1 MTLLPLVRRT
11 ALPGS
16 GARGLARR
24 GVRPARRRAAA
35 AVLLTCAVALGGC
48 ADLRLETPPPATP
61 TPDAVEVVR
70 DRTARDATQVAALAT
85 EAALSAPEAV
95 ATVLGRVAE
104 VSLAHAEAFGGVYEP
119 FPGTPEP
126 GSSPGDGDG
135 AAADPTATPT
145 PTPTPPPADPAA
157 VLDALAT
164 AATTARAD
172 ADAAP
177 DGDAGRLLASV
188 WVSRT
193 LLGET
198 LAAAVAAAAGTP
210 EAAPTPTAT
219 PVAVPA
225 EPPLGVDVT
234 DLATLVRSEDAAGM
248 AWEVVAARSADAA
261 RADAAVRATLHRD
274 RGEDWATAAGLA
286 RTDADPRR
294 AAYDLPE
301 ALVVD
306 GATAEA
312 MAAAAVEVE
321 AALGVTYTSLVARA
335 DAGARGPLLDA
346 MLDQVRRGLVA
357 GTPAPAFPG
366 LPERA

>member
-1 MTLLPLVRRT
+1 MTLLPLVRR
-11 ALPGS
+11 AAAPGTR
-16 GARGLARR
+16 ARGLARR

-70 DRTARDATQVAALAT
+70 ERTARDATLVAALAT

-126 GSSPGDGDG
+126 GHSPDDGDG
-135 AAADPTATPT
+135 AADGATAT
-145 PTPTPPPADPAA
+145 PTPTPPPADAA
-157 VLDALAT
+157 TVLDALAT

-210 EAAPTPTAT
+210 EAVPTPTAT
-219 PVAVPA
+219 PVTVPA
-225 EPPLGVDVT
+225 DPPLGVDVA

-261 RADAAVRATLHRD
+261 RADAAARATLHRD
-274 RGEDWATAAGLA
+274 RAEDWASAAGLA

-312 MAAAAVEVE
+312 MGAATVGVE